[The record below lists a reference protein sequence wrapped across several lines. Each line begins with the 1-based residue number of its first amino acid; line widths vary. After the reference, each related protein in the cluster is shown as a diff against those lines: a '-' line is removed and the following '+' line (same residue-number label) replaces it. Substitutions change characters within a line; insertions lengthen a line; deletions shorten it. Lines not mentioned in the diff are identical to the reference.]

1 MKKRSIIYIMIC
13 GMIALIGLIS
23 LPFLPSIQAALQA
36 GNGSTSVLSL
46 RVHTGTQKTPT
57 KTQTP
62 VKAIIVAQ
70 DTFQRMDSVFWGTA
84 SDGQVWGADANSSL
98 NFTVANQSG
107 QIVDGTGV
115 YSAVLGPAQTN
126 AEVVFSGLVSN
137 FGYANMGAILRW
149 QNANNWY
156 KAYIDGK
163 QLALLKNTNGV
174 LQQIAA
180 VPFAAVANTSYT
192 LRFRIVG
199 TRMSA
204 RAWPTAQTEP
214 SAWMISDIDT
224 TIPSGSGGIRLL
236 LDGGASATI
245 TLFTESTVALP

>member
-1 MKKRSIIYIMIC
+1 MARKPIKACTSMYDYCSISVCRYERGADRMKKRSIIYIMIC

-107 QIVDGTGV
+107 QI
-115 YSAVLGPAQTN
+115 
-126 AEVVFSGLVSN
+126 
-137 FGYANMGAILRW
+137 
-149 QNANNWY
+149 
-156 KAYIDGK
+156 
-163 QLALLKNTNGV
+163 
-174 LQQIAA
+174 
-180 VPFAAVANTSYT
+180 
-192 LRFRIVG
+192 
-199 TRMSA
+199 
-204 RAWPTAQTEP
+204 
-214 SAWMISDIDT
+214 
-224 TIPSGSGGIRLL
+224 
-236 LDGGASATI
+236 
-245 TLFTESTVALP
+245 